1 MKQLKI
7 NFCSESGIGEGIG
20 GSKTTGR
27 LPFSFYQSQCLNHDC
42 IRLNDESD
50 FRAFFFI

>member
-20 GSKTTGR
+20 GSKTAGMHISQPMNER
-27 LPFSFYQSQCLNHDC
+27 VLGGVFFYCFNHC
-42 IRLNDESD
+42 NPCQ
-50 FRAFFFI
+50 